1 MSTTP
6 SGTAVQDRGPVVL
19 AVTVAF
25 LGVSTLFVALRLVS
39 RIGIVKRVTSDDY
52 FIVFAWL
59 LAFGFSVSICW
70 GVHNGLGHHE
80 TDIPVDNQ
88 IALRKSEYAFS
99 VLYNPVLM
107 ATKTS
112 ILLFYLTLS
121 RNQQIFRWMT
131 LANLF
136 AVNAAGLALTLLN
149 IFQCNPVGAALEE
162 AAPTTALC
170 IDIVTIYLSSAPV
183 NIITDLAIL
192 FLPMPILTAMRLPRR
207 QHIILILTFSFGAFA
222 TAVDVVRISY
232 LQSAFEIRL
241 QEVGKQDAT
250 TSRISEQDDFSW
262 YASLSFMWSAIEV
275 HTGIICACVPALKP
289 LAARIIPSILRD
301 TSDPNDTSQL
311 DYGES
316 SPPKLDSS
324 PNIAG
329 QLSPSSPITALPRA
343 VQGNEEDMDMMDF
356 LTTPETPRST
366 KDMQTRVKNTPSRSE
381 RPSLTY
387 LEFYNMKE
395 KKPMTKLS
403 NKESIVPLALVTI
416 LFFMWGFAYGLLDV
430 LNSQFQVVAGT
441 TSGQGLGLH
450 AAYYGAY
457 FVGPLTVGRFVFLR
471 WGFRA
476 TFITGLCIYG
486 AGTLIFWP
494 SGVLTSFPAFLVSN
508 FLVGFGVSIL
518 EVAANPFVALCGPS
532 EYAETRLNLSQ
543 GVQAVGT
550 VVAPL
555 LAQKVLFKNVL
566 NAPSLIDVQW
576 AYLGI
581 ALFDVVL
588 AVAFYY
594 MPIPEASDKDFEEIA
609 QKRHSINSRKVFNVP
624 VVYITL
630 GLGIFSMW
638 CYVGAQEAV
647 AGPFENFIDAVS
659 PKYSVIGP
667 FNYSVVG
674 HTVFAIGRF
683 LCALVE
689 VFVKPSHILV
699 FLSIGMIVTSA
710 LAMSLVGPAGIA
722 MIVLCQFFE
731 SGIFPLLFAISLRG
745 LGSYTKTGSIFLTA
759 AISGGAIL
767 PVIMYPVTNAFGL
780 QYSFCV
786 IVAASVFVTIY
797 PIYLIL
803 VPAARNQ
810 VVPVHSQRRPAIP
823 EDKRVSPYRRASH
836 IFHTAVKRRK
846 GNDDSCT
853 AEHVEG
859 AKEEWFG

>member
-1 MSTTP
+1 MSMTSP
-6 SGTAVQDRGPVVL
+6 GTVVEDRGPVVL
-19 AVTVAF
+19 AVTIAF

-52 FIVFAWL
+52 FIILAWL
-59 LAFGFSVSICW
+59 LAFSFSFSICW

-80 TDIPVDNQ
+80 TDISADNQ
-88 IALRKSEYAFS
+88 DALRKSEYAFS

-112 ILLFYLTLS
+112 ILMFYLTLS

-131 LANLF
+131 LANLIV
-136 AVNAAGLALTLLN
+136 VNVAGLALTLLN
-149 IFQCNPVGAALEE
+149 IFQCSPVGAAFKE
-162 AAPTTALC
+162 AASPNAIC
-170 IDIVTIYLSSAPV
+170 IDVVTIYLSSAPV

-241 QEVGKQDAT
+241 QEVGRQDAT

-311 DYGES
+311 DYDQS
-316 SPPKLDSS
+316 SPPQLKTS

-329 QLSPSSPITALPRA
+329 QLSPNSPLGPLPRA
-343 VQGNEEDMDMMDF
+343 LQGNEEDMDMMDF
-356 LTTPETPRST
+356 LTTPETLRST
-366 KDMQTRVKNTPSRSE
+366 KNLQTRVTNTPSRSE
-381 RPSLTY
+381 TPSTAY
-387 LEFYNMKE
+387 LDFYNMKE

-403 NKESIVPLALVTI
+403 NKESLVPLALVTI

-486 AGTLIFWP
+486 AGTLVFWP

-566 NAPSLIDVQW
+566 NAPSLVDVQW

-581 ALFDVVL
+581 ALFDVIL

-594 MPIPEASDKDFEEIA
+594 MPIPEASDEDFEEMA
-609 QKRHSINSRKVFNVP
+609 GNRQSINTRKLFNVP

-630 GLGIFSMW
+630 GLGVFSMW
-638 CYVGAQEAV
+638 CYVGVQEAV
-647 AGPFENFIDAVS
+647 AGDFESYIDAVS
-659 PKYSVIGP
+659 PKSVIGP

-689 VFVKPSHILV
+689 VFFKPSHILL

-710 LAMSLVGPAGIA
+710 LAMSLVGPPGIA

-745 LGSYTKTGSIFLTA
+745 LGSYTKTGSIYLTA

-767 PVIMYPVTNAFGL
+767 PVIMYPVTNALGL

-786 IVAASVFVTIY
+786 IVAASVIGTIY
-797 PIYLIL
+797 PIYLIFI
-803 VPAARNQ
+803 PAAREQ
-810 VVPVHSQRRPAIP
+810 VNPVRSQWQPSLP
-823 EDKRVSPYRRASH
+823 EDKRGSSYRRASH
-836 IFHTAVKRRK
+836 IFYTVVKRRK

-859 AKEEWFG
+859 AKEMWHG

>member
-1 MSTTP
+1 MSTTTP
-6 SGTAVQDRGPVVL
+6 EAGVQDRGPVVL
-19 AVTVAF
+19 AFTVAF

-52 FIVFAWL
+52 FIVLAWL
-59 LAFGFSVSICW
+59 LAFGFSFSICW
-70 GVHNGLGHHE
+70 GVHNGLGHHG
-80 TDIPVDNQ
+80 TDIPVDSQ
-88 IALRKSEYAFS
+88 VALRKSEYAFS

-112 ILLFYLTLS
+112 ILIFYLTLS
-121 RNQQIFRWMT
+121 RNQPIFRWMT
-131 LANLF
+131 YANLF
-136 AVNAAGLALTLLN
+136 LVNAAGLALTFLN
-149 IFQCNPVGAALEE
+149 IFQCSPVGAAFME
-162 AAPTTALC
+162 AAPPTAIC
-170 IDIVTIYLSSAPV
+170 IDIVTLYLSSAPV

-192 FLPMPILTAMRLPRR
+192 FLPMPILTAMHLPRR

-222 TAVDVVRISY
+222 TAVDVVRIAY

-241 QEVGKQDAT
+241 QEVGRQDAT

-301 TSDPNDTSQL
+301 TNDPNDTSQL
-311 DYGES
+311 NYGKS
-316 SPPKLDSS
+316 SPPKLNTH
-324 PNIAG
+324 PNLAD
-329 QLSPSSPITALPRA
+329 QSSPSSPIGLPPRA
-343 VQGNEEDMDMMDF
+343 LQGNEEDMDMMDF
-356 LTTPETPRST
+356 LTKPETPRST
-366 KDMQTRVKNTPSRSE
+366 HDMQTKLTNTPSRNRTS
-381 RPSLTY
+381 SATY
-387 LEFYNMKE
+387 LDFYNMKE

-403 NKESIVPLALVTI
+403 NKESLVPLALVTI
-416 LFFMWGFAYGLLDV
+416 LFFLWGFAYGLLDV

-441 TSGQGLGLH
+441 TSSQGSGLH

-457 FVGPLTVGRFVFLR
+457 FVGPLTVGRFMFLR
-471 WGFRA
+471 WGFKA
-476 TFITGLCIYG
+476 TFVTGLCIYG
-486 AGTLIFWP
+486 AGTLVFWP

-518 EVAANPFVALCGPS
+518 EVAANPFVTLCGPS
-532 EYAETRLNLSQ
+532 QYAETRLNVSQ
-543 GVQAVGT
+543 GVQAIGT

-576 AYLGI
+576 AYLAI

-594 MPIPEASDKDFEEIA
+594 MPIPEASDEDFEEMA
-609 QKRHSINSRKVFNVP
+609 EKRHTINSRKLFNVP

-630 GLGIFSMW
+630 GLGIISMW

-647 AGPFENFIDAVS
+647 AGPFENYIDIVS
-659 PKYSVIGP
+659 PKSVIGP
-667 FNYSVVG
+667 FNYTVVG
-674 HTVFAIGRF
+674 HTVFATGRF

-689 VFVKPSHILV
+689 IFVKPSHILL

-710 LAMSLVGPAGIA
+710 LAMSFTGHAGIA

-745 LGSYTKTGSIFLTA
+745 LGSYTKTGSIYLTA

-767 PVIMYPVTNAFGL
+767 PVIMSPVTNAFGL
-780 QYSFCV
+780 EYSFCV
-786 IVAASVFVTIY
+786 IVAASVFGTMY

-803 VPAARNQ
+803 IPAARDQ
-810 VVPVHSQRRPAIP
+810 VDPVHSHQQPVLP
-823 EDKRVSPYRRASH
+823 EDRRVNPYRRANG
-836 IFHTAVKRRK
+836 IFHTGVKRRK
-846 GNDDSCT
+846 VNEDNCI

-859 AKEEWFG
+859 VKETWPG

>member
-1 MSTTP
+1 MATP
-6 SGTAVQDRGPVVL
+6 AVQDRGPVVL

-25 LGVSTLFVALRLVS
+25 LGASTLFVALRLVS
-39 RIGIVKRVTSDDY
+39 RIGIVKKVTLDDY
-52 FIVFAWL
+52 LIVLAWF
-59 LAFGFSVSICW
+59 LAFGFSFSICW

-80 TDIPVDNQ
+80 TDISVEAQ
-88 IALRKSEYAFS
+88 IALRKLEYAFS

-112 ILLFYLTLS
+112 ILFFYLTLS
-121 RNQQIFRWMT
+121 RNRQIFRWMT
-131 LANLF
+131 LANLI

-149 IFQCNPVGAALEE
+149 VFQCSPVGAAFKEV
-162 AAPTTALC
+162 APPTATC

-183 NIITDLAIL
+183 NIVTDLAIL
-192 FLPMPILTAMRLPRR
+192 FLPMPMLTAMHLPRR

-232 LQSAFEIRL
+232 LQSAFQIRL
-241 QEVGKQDAT
+241 QELGRQDAT

-262 YASLSFMWSAIEV
+262 YVSLSFMWSAIEV

-301 TSDPNDTSQL
+301 ISDPNDASHL
-311 DYGES
+311 DYVKS
-316 SPPKLDSS
+316 SPQNLKTIPSG
-324 PNIAG
+324 AA
-329 QLSPSSPITALPRA
+329 QLSPSIPREPLPSALH
-343 VQGNEEDMDMMDF
+343 GNEDDVDMMDF
-356 LTTPETPRST
+356 LTTPETSWST
-366 KDMQTRVKNTPSRSE
+366 TNMQNSVLNTPTRSE
-381 RPSLTY
+381 RPSTAY
-387 LEFYNMKE
+387 LDFYNMKE

-403 NKESIVPLALVTI
+403 NKESLVPLALVTI
-416 LFFMWGFAYGLLDV
+416 LFFMWGFAYGLLSV

-457 FVGPLTVGRFVFLR
+457 LVGPLTVGRLVFLR

-476 TFITGLCIYG
+476 TFITGLCIYST
-486 AGTLIFWP
+486 GTLVFWP

-518 EVAANPFVALCGPS
+518 EVAANPFVALCGPP

-555 LAQKVLFKNVL
+555 LAKEVLFKNVL
-566 NAPSLIDVQW
+566 DAPSLVDFQW

-581 ALFDVVL
+581 ALFDVIL

-594 MPIPEASDKDFEEIA
+594 MPIPEASDEDFDEMAE
-609 QKRHSINSRKVFNVP
+609 KRQDINSRKLLNIP

-630 GLGIFSMW
+630 GLGVFSIW
-638 CYVGAQEAV
+638 CYVGTQEAV
-647 AGPFENFIDAVS
+647 AGAFGDYIDTVS
-659 PKYSVIGP
+659 PKSTIGY
-667 FNYSVVG
+667 FNYSVIG
-674 HTVFAIGRF
+674 HTVFAVGRF

-689 VFVKPSHILV
+689 VFFKPSHILL
-699 FLSIGMIVTSA
+699 FLFIGMIVTSA
-710 LAMSLVGPAGIA
+710 LSMSLVGPAGIA

-745 LGSYTKTGSIFLTA
+745 LGSHTKRGSIYLTA

-767 PVIMYPVTNAFGL
+767 PVIMYPVRNAVGL

-786 IVAASVFVTIY
+786 NVASSVFGTIY

-803 VPAARNQ
+803 IPAARKQ
-810 VVPVHSQRRPAIP
+810 VDTLCPQRQSTLP
-823 EDKRVSPYRRASH
+823 EDKCVSPYRRASR
-836 IFHTAVKRRK
+836 IFHTAVRRRK
-846 GNDDSCT
+846 DNDDNCT
-853 AEHVEG
+853 AEYVEG
-859 AKEEWFG
+859 AKVTWPG